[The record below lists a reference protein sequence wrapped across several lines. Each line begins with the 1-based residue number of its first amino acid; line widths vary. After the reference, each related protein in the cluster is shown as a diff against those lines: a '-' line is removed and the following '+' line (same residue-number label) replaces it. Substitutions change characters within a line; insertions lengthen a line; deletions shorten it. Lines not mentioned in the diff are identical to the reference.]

1 MRDVVDDKPMTETV
15 LAPPR
20 HAAFLF
26 ILVTVLLDMLA
37 LGMIVPILPRLVIDF
52 VNGDQVL
59 AADVYGFF
67 GTVWALMQFLFS
79 PVQGALSDRFGRR
92 PVILASNIG
101 LGLDYILMALAPSL
115 VLLFVGRI
123 ISGITAANFSVANA
137 YIADVTPPELR
148 AGRYGMIGAAF
159 GAGFI
164 IGPALGGLLG
174 QEDPRL
180 PFWVAAGFSLIN
192 ACYGVFVLPESLPR
206 EKRAAFSWRK
216 ANPLGSLK
224 LLRSHRELFGLAAA
238 SFLNSLAHAALP
250 SVTVLYLTYRY
261 GWDARMIGFSMTFIG
276 VCALVVQGGL
286 IGRFVAR
293 FGDRAAL
300 VTGLAFGVLGFAA
313 FGLAWTG
320 ALFWFGIPIVA
331 LWGLGGAAIL
341 ALMTKRVSAHEQGQL
356 QGANASLMGIANMI
370 GPIIFT
376 VAYARAI
383 ESSHGPWLSGT
394 PFLLAAA
401 FLAGAMVIG
410 ARTTRPETTA

>member
-1 MRDVVDDKPMTETV
+1 MTETA

-20 HAAFLF
+20 QAAFVF

-52 VNGDQVL
+52 VDGNHAL
-59 AADVYGFF
+59 AADVYGWF
-67 GTVWALMQFLFS
+67 GSVWALMQFLFS
-79 PVQGALSDRFGRR
+79 PVQGSLSDRFGRR

-115 VLLFVGRI
+115 VWLFVGRV
-123 ISGITAANFSVANA
+123 ISGMTAASFSVANA

-148 AGRYGMIGAAF
+148 AARYGMIGAAF

-174 QEDPRL
+174 SDDPRL
-180 PFWVAAGFSLIN
+180 PFWVAAGFSLVN
-192 ACYGVFVLPESLPR
+192 AAYGVFVLPESLPLS
-206 EKRAAFSWRK
+206 KRAPFSWRR
-216 ANPLGSLK
+216 ANPLGSLT
-224 LLRSHRELFGLAAA
+224 LLRSHRELFGLASA

-250 SVTVLYLTYRY
+250 SVTVLYMTFRY

-276 VCALVVQGGL
+276 ACALVVPGGL
-286 IGRFVAR
+286 IGRFVAH

-300 VTGLAFGVLGFAA
+300 ITGLAFGVAGFAA

-320 ALFWFGIPIVA
+320 TLFWIGIPILA
-331 LWGLGGAAIL
+331 LWGLGGAAIQ

-370 GPIIFT
+370 GPIFFT
-376 VAYARAI
+376 VTYARAI
-383 ESSHGPWLSGT
+383 TSSFGPWLSGA

-401 FLAGAMVIG
+401 FLTAAMIIG
-410 ARTTRPETTA
+410 ARVTESR

>member
-1 MRDVVDDKPMTETV
+1 
-15 LAPPR
+15 
-20 HAAFLF
+20 
-26 ILVTVLLDMLA
+26 MLA

-52 VNGDQVL
+52 VDGNHAL
-59 AADVYGFF
+59 AADVYGWF
-67 GTVWALMQFLFS
+67 GSVWALMQFLFS
-79 PVQGALSDRFGRR
+79 PVQGSLSDRFGRR

-115 VLLFVGRI
+115 VWLFVGRV
-123 ISGITAANFSVANA
+123 ISGMTAASFSVANA

-148 AGRYGMIGAAF
+148 AARYGMIGAAF

-174 QEDPRL
+174 SDDPRL
-180 PFWVAAGFSLIN
+180 PFWVAAGFSLVN
-192 ACYGVFVLPESLPR
+192 AAYGVFVLPESLPLS
-206 EKRAAFSWRK
+206 KRAPFSWRR
-216 ANPLGSLK
+216 ANPLGSLT
-224 LLRSHRELFGLAAA
+224 LLRSHRELFGLASA

-250 SVTVLYLTYRY
+250 SVTVLYMTFRY

-276 VCALVVQGGL
+276 ACALVVQGGL
-286 IGRFVAR
+286 IGRFVAH

-300 VTGLAFGVLGFAA
+300 ITGLAFGVAGFAA

-320 ALFWFGIPIVA
+320 TLFWIGIPILA
-331 LWGLGGAAIL
+331 LWGLGGAAIQ

-370 GPIIFT
+370 GPIFFT
-376 VAYARAI
+376 VTYARAI
-383 ESSHGPWLSGT
+383 TSSFGPWLSGA

-401 FLAGAMVIG
+401 FLTAAMIIG
-410 ARTTRPETTA
+410 ARVTESR

>member
-1 MRDVVDDKPMTETV
+1 MTETA

-20 HAAFLF
+20 QAAFVF

-52 VNGDQVL
+52 VDGNHAL
-59 AADVYGFF
+59 AADVYGWF
-67 GTVWALMQFLFS
+67 GSVWALMQFLFS
-79 PVQGALSDRFGRR
+79 PVQGSLSDRFGRR

-115 VLLFVGRI
+115 LWLFVGRV
-123 ISGITAANFSVANA
+123 ISGMTAASFSVANA

-148 AGRYGMIGAAF
+148 AARYGMIGAAF

-174 QEDPRL
+174 SDDPRL
-180 PFWVAAGFSLIN
+180 PFWVAAGFSLVN
-192 ACYGVFVLPESLPR
+192 AAYGVLVLPESLPLS
-206 EKRAAFSWRK
+206 KRAPFSWRR
-216 ANPLGSLK
+216 ANPLGSLT
-224 LLRSHRELFGLAAA
+224 LLRSHRELFGLASA

-250 SVTVLYLTYRY
+250 SVTVLYMTFRY

-276 VCALVVQGGL
+276 ACALVVQGGL
-286 IGRFVAR
+286 IGRFVAH

-300 VTGLAFGVLGFAA
+300 ITGLAFGVAGFAA

-320 ALFWFGIPIVA
+320 TLFWIGIPILA
-331 LWGLGGAAIL
+331 LWELGGAAIQ

-370 GPIIFT
+370 GPIFFT
-376 VAYARAI
+376 VTYARAI
-383 ESSHGPWLSGT
+383 TSSFGPWLSGA

-401 FLAGAMVIG
+401 FLTAAMIIG
-410 ARTTRPETTA
+410 ARVTESR

>member
-1 MRDVVDDKPMTETV
+1 MTETA

-20 HAAFLF
+20 QAAFVF

-52 VNGDQVL
+52 VDGNHAL
-59 AADVYGFF
+59 AADVYGWF
-67 GTVWALMQFLFS
+67 GSVWALMQFLFS
-79 PVQGALSDRFGRR
+79 PVQGSLSDRFGRR

-115 VLLFVGRI
+115 VWLFVGRV
-123 ISGITAANFSVANA
+123 ISGMTAASFSVANA

-148 AGRYGMIGAAF
+148 AARYGMIGAAF

-174 QEDPRL
+174 SDDPRL
-180 PFWVAAGFSLIN
+180 PFWIAAGFSLVN
-192 ACYGVFVLPESLPR
+192 AAYGVLVLPESLPLS
-206 EKRAAFSWRK
+206 KRAPFSWRR
-216 ANPLGSLK
+216 ANPLGSLT
-224 LLRSHRELFGLAAA
+224 LLRSHRELFGLASA

-250 SVTVLYLTYRY
+250 SVTVLYMTFRY

-276 VCALVVQGGL
+276 ACALVVQGGL
-286 IGRFVAR
+286 IGRFVAH

-300 VTGLAFGVLGFAA
+300 ITGLAFGVAGFAA

-320 ALFWFGIPIVA
+320 TLFWIGIPILA
-331 LWGLGGAAIL
+331 LWGLGGAAIQ

-370 GPIIFT
+370 GPIFFT
-376 VAYARAI
+376 VTYARAI
-383 ESSHGPWLSGT
+383 TSSFGPWLSGA

-401 FLAGAMVIG
+401 FLAAAMIIG
-410 ARTTRPETTA
+410 ARVTESR

>member
-1 MRDVVDDKPMTETV
+1 MTETA

-20 HAAFLF
+20 QAAFVF

-52 VNGDQVL
+52 VNGDHAL
-59 AADVYGFF
+59 AADVYGWF
-67 GTVWALMQFLFS
+67 GSVWALMQFLFS
-79 PVQGALSDRFGRR
+79 PVQGSLSDRFGRR

-115 VLLFVGRI
+115 VWLFVGRV
-123 ISGITAANFSVANA
+123 ISGMTAASFSVANA

-148 AGRYGMIGAAF
+148 AARYGMIGAAF

-174 QEDPRL
+174 ADDPRL
-180 PFWVAAGFSLIN
+180 PFWIAAGFSLVN
-192 ACYGVFVLPESLPR
+192 AAYGVLVLPESLPLS
-206 EKRAAFSWRK
+206 KRAPFSWRR
-216 ANPLGSLK
+216 ANPLGSLT
-224 LLRSHRELFGLAAA
+224 LLRSHRELFGLASA

-250 SVTVLYLTYRY
+250 SVTVLYMTFRY

-276 VCALVVQGGL
+276 ACALVVQGGL
-286 IGRFVAR
+286 IGRFVAH

-300 VTGLAFGVLGFAA
+300 ITGLAFGVAGFAA

-320 ALFWFGIPIVA
+320 TLFWIGIPILA
-331 LWGLGGAAIL
+331 LWGLGGAAIQ

-370 GPIIFT
+370 GPIFFT
-376 VAYARAI
+376 VTYARAI
-383 ESSHGPWLSGT
+383 TSSFGPWLSGA

-401 FLAGAMVIG
+401 FLAAAMIIG
-410 ARTTRPETTA
+410 ARVTESR

>member
-1 MRDVVDDKPMTETV
+1 MTETV

-20 HAAFLF
+20 QAAFVF

-52 VNGDQVL
+52 VDGNHVL
-59 AADVYGFF
+59 AADVYGWF
-67 GTVWALMQFLFS
+67 GSVWALMQFLFS
-79 PVQGALSDRFGRR
+79 PVQGSLSDRFGRR

-101 LGLDYILMALAPSL
+101 LGLDYILMAVAPSL
-115 VLLFVGRI
+115 IWLFVGRV
-123 ISGITAANFSVANA
+123 ISGMTAASFSVANA

-148 AGRYGMIGAAF
+148 AARYGMIGAAF

-174 QEDPRL
+174 SNDPRL

-192 ACYGVFVLPESLPR
+192 AAYGVFVLPESLPLS
-206 EKRAAFSWRK
+206 KRAAFSWRR
-216 ANPLGSLK
+216 ANPLGSLT
-224 LLRSHRELFGLAAA
+224 LLRSHRELFGLASA

-250 SVTVLYLTYRY
+250 SVTVLYMTFRY

-276 VCALVVQGGL
+276 ACALVVQGGL
-286 IGRFVAR
+286 IGRSVAR

-300 VTGLAFGVLGFAA
+300 ITGLAFGVAGFAA

-320 ALFWFGIPIVA
+320 TLFWIGIPILA
-331 LWGLGGAAIL
+331 LWGLGGAAIQ

-356 QGANASLMGIANMI
+356 QGANASLVGIANMI
-370 GPIIFT
+370 GPVVFAVT
-376 VAYARAI
+376 YARAI
-383 ESSHGPWLSGT
+383 ESSFGPWLSGT

-401 FLAGAMVIG
+401 FLAAAMIIG
-410 ARTTRPETTA
+410 ARVTKPR

>member
-1 MRDVVDDKPMTETV
+1 MTETA

-20 HAAFLF
+20 QAAFVF

-52 VNGDQVL
+52 VDGNHAL
-59 AADVYGFF
+59 AADVYGWF
-67 GTVWALMQFLFS
+67 GSVWALMQFLFS
-79 PVQGALSDRFGRR
+79 PVQGSLSDRFGRR

-115 VLLFVGRI
+115 VWLFVGRV
-123 ISGITAANFSVANA
+123 ISGMTAASFSVANA

-148 AGRYGMIGAAF
+148 AARYGMIGAAF

-174 QEDPRL
+174 SDDPRL
-180 PFWVAAGFSLIN
+180 PFWVAAGFSLVN
-192 ACYGVFVLPESLPR
+192 AAYGVFVLPESLPLS
-206 EKRAAFSWRK
+206 KRAPFSWRR
-216 ANPLGSLK
+216 ANPLGSLT
-224 LLRSHRELFGLAAA
+224 LLRSHRELFGLASA

-250 SVTVLYLTYRY
+250 SVTVLYMTFRY

-276 VCALVVQGGL
+276 ACALVVQGGL
-286 IGRFVAR
+286 IGRFVAH

-300 VTGLAFGVLGFAA
+300 ITGLAFGVAGFAA

-320 ALFWFGIPIVA
+320 TLFWIGIPILA
-331 LWGLGGAAIL
+331 LWGLGGAAIQ

-370 GPIIFT
+370 GPIFFT
-376 VAYARAI
+376 VTYARAI
-383 ESSHGPWLSGT
+383 TSSFGPCLSGA

-401 FLAGAMVIG
+401 FLTAAMIIG
-410 ARTTRPETTA
+410 ARVTESR

>member
-1 MRDVVDDKPMTETV
+1 MRDVVDEKPMTETAV
-15 LAPPR
+15 APPR
-20 HAAFLF
+20 QAAFVF
-26 ILVTVLLDMLA
+26 ILVTVFLDMLA
-37 LGMIVPILPRLVIDF
+37 LGMIVPILPSLVIDF

-67 GTVWALMQFLFS
+67 GTVWALMQFLFA

-137 YIADVTPPELR
+137 YVADVTPPELR
-148 AGRYGMIGAAF
+148 AARYGMIGAAF

-174 QEDPRL
+174 NDDPRL

-192 ACYGVFVLPESLPR
+192 ACYGVLVLPESLPR

-224 LLRSHRELFGLAAA
+224 LLRSHRELFGLASA

-261 GWDARMIGFSMTFIG
+261 GWDKLMIGFSMTFIG

-300 VTGLAFGVLGFAA
+300 ITGLGFGVLGFAS

-320 ALFWFGIPIVA
+320 TLFWFGIPIVA
-331 LWGLGGAAIL
+331 LWGLGGAAIQ

-383 ESSHGPWLSGT
+383 ESSYGPWLSGT
-394 PFLLAAA
+394 PFLLAAT
-401 FLAGAMVIG
+401 FLAAAMVVG
-410 ARTTRPETTA
+410 ARATAPEKKL

>member
-1 MRDVVDDKPMTETV
+1 MTETA

-20 HAAFLF
+20 QAAFVF

-52 VNGDQVL
+52 VDGNHAL
-59 AADVYGFF
+59 AADVYGWF
-67 GTVWALMQFLFS
+67 GSVWALMQFLFS
-79 PVQGALSDRFGRR
+79 PVQGSLSDRFGRR

-115 VLLFVGRI
+115 VWLFVGRV
-123 ISGITAANFSVANA
+123 ISGMTAASFSVANA

-148 AGRYGMIGAAF
+148 AARYGMIGAAF

-174 QEDPRL
+174 SDDPRL
-180 PFWVAAGFSLIN
+180 PFWVAAGFSLVN
-192 ACYGVFVLPESLPR
+192 AAYGVLVLPESLPLS
-206 EKRAAFSWRK
+206 KRAPFSWRR
-216 ANPLGSLK
+216 ANPLGSLT
-224 LLRSHRELFGLAAA
+224 LLRSHRELFGLASA

-250 SVTVLYLTYRY
+250 SVTVLYMTFRY

-276 VCALVVQGGL
+276 ACALVVQGGL
-286 IGRFVAR
+286 IGRFVAH

-300 VTGLAFGVLGFAA
+300 ITGLAFGVAGFAA

-320 ALFWFGIPIVA
+320 TLFWIGIPILA
-331 LWGLGGAAIL
+331 LWELGGAAIQ

-370 GPIIFT
+370 GPIFFT
-376 VAYARAI
+376 VTYARAI
-383 ESSHGPWLSGT
+383 TSSFGPWLSGA

-401 FLAGAMVIG
+401 FLTAAMIIG
-410 ARTTRPETTA
+410 ARVTESR

>member
-1 MRDVVDDKPMTETV
+1 MTETA

-20 HAAFLF
+20 QGAFVF

-52 VNGDQVL
+52 VDGNHAL
-59 AADVYGFF
+59 AADVYGWF
-67 GTVWALMQFLFS
+67 GSVWALMQFLFS
-79 PVQGALSDRFGRR
+79 PVQGSLSDRFGRR

-115 VLLFVGRI
+115 VWLFVGRV
-123 ISGITAANFSVANA
+123 ISGMTAASFSVANA

-148 AGRYGMIGAAF
+148 AARYGMIGAAF

-174 QEDPRL
+174 SDDPRL
-180 PFWVAAGFSLIN
+180 PFWVAAGFSLVN
-192 ACYGVFVLPESLPR
+192 AAYGVFVLPESLPLS
-206 EKRAAFSWRK
+206 KRAPFSWRR
-216 ANPLGSLK
+216 ANPLGSLT
-224 LLRSHRELFGLAAA
+224 LLRSHRELFGLASA

-250 SVTVLYLTYRY
+250 SVTVLYMTFRY

-276 VCALVVQGGL
+276 ACALVVQGGL
-286 IGRFVAR
+286 IGRFVAH

-300 VTGLAFGVLGFAA
+300 ITGLAFGVAGFAA

-320 ALFWFGIPIVA
+320 TLFWIGIPILA
-331 LWGLGGAAIL
+331 LWGLGGAAIQ

-370 GPIIFT
+370 GPIFFT
-376 VAYARAI
+376 VTYARAI
-383 ESSHGPWLSGT
+383 TSSFGPWLSGA

-401 FLAGAMVIG
+401 FLTAAMIIG
-410 ARTTRPETTA
+410 ARVTESR

>member
-1 MRDVVDDKPMTETV
+1 MTETA

-20 HAAFLF
+20 QAAFVF

-52 VNGDQVL
+52 VDGNHAL
-59 AADVYGFF
+59 AADVYGWF
-67 GTVWALMQFLFS
+67 GSVWALMQFLFS
-79 PVQGALSDRFGRR
+79 PVQGSLSDRFGRR

-115 VLLFVGRI
+115 VWLFVGRV
-123 ISGITAANFSVANA
+123 ISGVTAASFSVANA

-148 AGRYGMIGAAF
+148 AARYGMIGAAF

-174 QEDPRL
+174 SDDPRL
-180 PFWVAAGFSLIN
+180 PFWVAAGFSLVN
-192 ACYGVFVLPESLPR
+192 AAYGVFVLPESLPLS
-206 EKRAAFSWRK
+206 KRAPFSWRR
-216 ANPLGSLK
+216 ANPFGSLT
-224 LLRSHRELFGLAAA
+224 LLRSHRELFGLASA

-250 SVTVLYLTYRY
+250 SVTVLYMTFRY

-276 VCALVVQGGL
+276 ACALVVQGGL
-286 IGRFVAR
+286 IGRFVAH

-300 VTGLAFGVLGFAA
+300 ITGLAFGVAGFAA

-320 ALFWFGIPIVA
+320 TLFWIGIPILA
-331 LWGLGGAAIL
+331 LWGLGGAAIQ

-370 GPIIFT
+370 GPIFFT
-376 VAYARAI
+376 VTYARAI
-383 ESSHGPWLSGT
+383 TSSFGPWLSGA

-401 FLAGAMVIG
+401 FLTAAMIIG
-410 ARTTRPETTA
+410 ARVTESR

>member
-1 MRDVVDDKPMTETV
+1 MTEAV

-20 HAAFLF
+20 QAAFVF

-52 VNGDQVL
+52 VDGDHAL
-59 AADVYGFF
+59 AADVYGWF
-67 GTVWALMQFLFS
+67 GSVWALMQFLFS
-79 PVQGALSDRFGRR
+79 PVQGSLSDRFGRR

-115 VLLFVGRI
+115 VWLFVGRV
-123 ISGITAANFSVANA
+123 ISGMTAASFSVANA

-148 AGRYGMIGAAF
+148 AARYGMIGAAF

-174 QEDPRL
+174 SDDPRL
-180 PFWVAAGFSLIN
+180 PFWIAAGFSLVN
-192 ACYGVFVLPESLPR
+192 AAYGVLVLPESLPLS
-206 EKRAAFSWRK
+206 KRAPFSWRR
-216 ANPLGSLK
+216 ANPLGSLT
-224 LLRSHRELFGLAAA
+224 LLRSHRELFGLASA

-250 SVTVLYLTYRY
+250 SVTVLYMTFRY

-276 VCALVVQGGL
+276 ACALVVQGGL
-286 IGRFVAR
+286 IGRFVAH

-300 VTGLAFGVLGFAA
+300 IMGLAFGVAGFAA

-320 ALFWFGIPIVA
+320 TLFWIGIPILA
-331 LWGLGGAAIL
+331 LWGLGGAAIQ

-356 QGANASLMGIANMI
+356 QGANASLTGIANMI
-370 GPIIFT
+370 GPIFFT
-376 VAYARAI
+376 VTYARAI
-383 ESSHGPWLSGT
+383 TSSFGPWLSGA

-401 FLAGAMVIG
+401 FLTAAMIIG
-410 ARTTRPETTA
+410 ARVTESR

>member
-1 MRDVVDDKPMTETV
+1 MTETA

-20 HAAFLF
+20 QAAFVF

-52 VNGDQVL
+52 VDGNHAL
-59 AADVYGFF
+59 AADVYGWF
-67 GTVWALMQFLFS
+67 GSVWALMQFLFS
-79 PVQGALSDRFGRR
+79 PVQGSLSDRFGRR

-115 VLLFVGRI
+115 VWLFVGRV
-123 ISGITAANFSVANA
+123 ISGMTAASFSVANA

-148 AGRYGMIGAAF
+148 AARYGMIGAAF

-174 QEDPRL
+174 SDDPRL
-180 PFWVAAGFSLIN
+180 PFWVAARFSLVN
-192 ACYGVFVLPESLPR
+192 AAYGVFVLPESLPLS
-206 EKRAAFSWRK
+206 KRAPFSWRR
-216 ANPLGSLK
+216 ANPLGSLT
-224 LLRSHRELFGLAAA
+224 LLRSHRELFGLASA

-250 SVTVLYLTYRY
+250 SVTVLYMTFRY

-276 VCALVVQGGL
+276 ACALVVQGGL
-286 IGRFVAR
+286 IGRFVAH

-300 VTGLAFGVLGFAA
+300 ITGLAFGVAGFAA

-320 ALFWFGIPIVA
+320 TLFWIGIPILA
-331 LWGLGGAAIL
+331 LWGLGGAAIQ

-370 GPIIFT
+370 GPIFFT
-376 VAYARAI
+376 VTYARAI
-383 ESSHGPWLSGT
+383 TSSFGPWLSGA

-401 FLAGAMVIG
+401 FLTAAMIIG
-410 ARTTRPETTA
+410 ARVTESR

>member
-1 MRDVVDDKPMTETV
+1 MTETA

-20 HAAFLF
+20 QAAFVF

-52 VNGDQVL
+52 VDGNHAL
-59 AADVYGFF
+59 AADVYGWF
-67 GTVWALMQFLFS
+67 GSVWALMQFLFS
-79 PVQGALSDRFGRR
+79 PVQGSLSDRFGRR

-115 VLLFVGRI
+115 VWLFVGRV
-123 ISGITAANFSVANA
+123 ISGMTAASFSVANA

-148 AGRYGMIGAAF
+148 AARYGVIGAAF

-174 QEDPRL
+174 SDDPRL
-180 PFWVAAGFSLIN
+180 PFWVAAGFSLVN
-192 ACYGVFVLPESLPR
+192 AAYGVFVLPESLPLS
-206 EKRAAFSWRK
+206 KRAPFSWRR
-216 ANPLGSLK
+216 ANPLGSLT
-224 LLRSHRELFGLAAA
+224 LLRSHRELFGLASA

-250 SVTVLYLTYRY
+250 SVTVLYMTFRY

-276 VCALVVQGGL
+276 ACALVVQGGL
-286 IGRFVAR
+286 IGRFVAH

-300 VTGLAFGVLGFAA
+300 ITGLAFGVAGFAA

-320 ALFWFGIPIVA
+320 TLFWIGIPILA
-331 LWGLGGAAIL
+331 LWGLGGAAIQ

-370 GPIIFT
+370 GPIFFT
-376 VAYARAI
+376 VTYARAI
-383 ESSHGPWLSGT
+383 TSSFGPWLSGA

-401 FLAGAMVIG
+401 FLTAAMIIG
-410 ARTTRPETTA
+410 ARVTESR

>member
-1 MRDVVDDKPMTETV
+1 MTETT

-20 HAAFLF
+20 QAAFVF

-52 VNGDQVL
+52 VDGNHAL
-59 AADVYGFF
+59 AADVYGWF
-67 GTVWALMQFLFS
+67 GSVWALMQFLFS
-79 PVQGALSDRFGRR
+79 PVQGSLSDRFGRR

-115 VLLFVGRI
+115 VWLFVGRV
-123 ISGITAANFSVANA
+123 ISGMTAASFSVANA

-148 AGRYGMIGAAF
+148 AARYGMIGAAF

-174 QEDPRL
+174 SDDPRL
-180 PFWVAAGFSLIN
+180 PFWVAAGFSLVN
-192 ACYGVFVLPESLPR
+192 AAYGVFVLPESLPLS
-206 EKRAAFSWRK
+206 KRAPFSWRR
-216 ANPLGSLK
+216 ANPLGSLT
-224 LLRSHRELFGLAAA
+224 LLRSHRELFGLASA

-250 SVTVLYLTYRY
+250 SVTVLYMTFRY

-276 VCALVVQGGL
+276 ACALVVQGGL
-286 IGRFVAR
+286 IGRFVAH

-300 VTGLAFGVLGFAA
+300 ITGLAFGIAGFAA

-320 ALFWFGIPIVA
+320 TLFWIGIPILA
-331 LWGLGGAAIL
+331 LWGLGGAAIQ

-370 GPIIFT
+370 GPIFFT
-376 VAYARAI
+376 VTYARAI
-383 ESSHGPWLSGT
+383 TSSFGPWLSGA

-401 FLAGAMVIG
+401 FLTAAMIIG
-410 ARTTRPETTA
+410 ARVTESR

>member
-1 MRDVVDDKPMTETV
+1 MTETA

-20 HAAFLF
+20 QAAFVF

-52 VNGDQVL
+52 VDGNHAL
-59 AADVYGFF
+59 AADVYGWF
-67 GTVWALMQFLFS
+67 GSVWALMQFLFS
-79 PVQGALSDRFGRR
+79 PVQGSLSDRFGRR

-115 VLLFVGRI
+115 VWLFVGRV
-123 ISGITAANFSVANA
+123 ISGVTAASFSVANA

-148 AGRYGMIGAAF
+148 AARYGMIGAAF

-174 QEDPRL
+174 SDDPRL
-180 PFWVAAGFSLIN
+180 PFWVAAGFSLVN
-192 ACYGVFVLPESLPR
+192 AAYGVLVLPESLPLS
-206 EKRAAFSWRK
+206 KRALFSWRR
-216 ANPLGSLK
+216 ANPLGSLT
-224 LLRSHRELFGLAAA
+224 LLRSHRELFGLASA

-250 SVTVLYLTYRY
+250 SVTVLYMTFRY

-276 VCALVVQGGL
+276 ACALVVQGGL
-286 IGRFVAR
+286 IGRFVAH

-300 VTGLAFGVLGFAA
+300 ITGLAFGVAGFAA

-320 ALFWFGIPIVA
+320 TLFWIGIPILA
-331 LWGLGGAAIL
+331 LWGLGGAAIQ

-370 GPIIFT
+370 GPIFFT
-376 VAYARAI
+376 VTYARAI
-383 ESSHGPWLSGT
+383 TSSFGPWLSGA

-401 FLAGAMVIG
+401 FLTAAMIIG
-410 ARTTRPETTA
+410 ARVTESR

>member
-1 MRDVVDDKPMTETV
+1 MTETA

-20 HAAFLF
+20 QAAFVF

-52 VNGDQVL
+52 VDGNHAL
-59 AADVYGFF
+59 AADVYGWF
-67 GTVWALMQFLFS
+67 GSVWALMQFLFS
-79 PVQGALSDRFGRR
+79 PVQGSLSDRFGRR

-115 VLLFVGRI
+115 VWLFVGRV
-123 ISGITAANFSVANA
+123 ISGMTAASFSVANA

-148 AGRYGMIGAAF
+148 AARYGMIGAAF

-174 QEDPRL
+174 SDDPRL
-180 PFWVAAGFSLIN
+180 PFWVAAGFSLVN
-192 ACYGVFVLPESLPR
+192 AAYGVFVLPESLPLS
-206 EKRAAFSWRK
+206 KRAPFSWRR
-216 ANPLGSLK
+216 ANPLGSLT
-224 LLRSHRELFGLAAA
+224 LLRSHRELFGLASA

-250 SVTVLYLTYRY
+250 SVTVLYMTFRY

-276 VCALVVQGGL
+276 ACALVVQGGL
-286 IGRFVAR
+286 IGRFVAH

-300 VTGLAFGVLGFAA
+300 ITGLAFGVAGFAA

-320 ALFWFGIPIVA
+320 TLFWIGIPILA
-331 LWGLGGAAIL
+331 LWGLGGAAIQ

-370 GPIIFT
+370 GPIFFT
-376 VAYARAI
+376 VTYARAI
-383 ESSHGPWLSGT
+383 TSSFGPWLSGA

-401 FLAGAMVIG
+401 FLTAATIIG
-410 ARTTRPETTA
+410 ARVTESR

>member
-1 MRDVVDDKPMTETV
+1 MTEAA

-20 HAAFLF
+20 QAAFVF

-52 VNGDQVL
+52 VDGNHAL
-59 AADVYGFF
+59 AADVYGWF
-67 GTVWALMQFLFS
+67 GSVWALMQFLFS
-79 PVQGALSDRFGRR
+79 PVQGSLSDRFGRR

-115 VLLFVGRI
+115 IWLFVGRV
-123 ISGITAANFSVANA
+123 ISGMTAASFSVANA

-148 AGRYGMIGAAF
+148 AGRFGMIGAAF
-159 GAGFI
+159 GVGFI

-174 QEDPRL
+174 SDDPRL
-180 PFWVAAGFSLIN
+180 PFWIAAGFSLIN
-192 ACYGVFVLPESLPR
+192 AAYGVFVLPESLPLS
-206 EKRAAFSWRK
+206 KRAPFSWRR
-216 ANPLGSLK
+216 ANPLGSLT
-224 LLRSHRELFGLAAA
+224 LLRSHHELFGLASA

-250 SVTVLYLTYRY
+250 SVTVLYMTFRY

-276 VCALVVQGGL
+276 ACALVVQGGL

-300 VTGLAFGVLGFAA
+300 ITGLGFGVAGFAS

-320 ALFWFGIPIVA
+320 TLFLIGIPILA
-331 LWGLGGAAIL
+331 LWGLGGAAIQ

-356 QGANASLMGIANMI
+356 QGANASLVGIANMI
-370 GPIIFT
+370 GPVFFT
-376 VAYARAI
+376 VTYARAI
-383 ESSHGPWLSGT
+383 ESSFGPWLSGA

-401 FLAGAMVIG
+401 FLATAMIIG
-410 ARTTRPETTA
+410 ARVTEPR

>member
-1 MRDVVDDKPMTETV
+1 MTETA

-20 HAAFLF
+20 QAAFVF

-52 VNGDQVL
+52 VDGNHAL
-59 AADVYGFF
+59 AADVYGWF
-67 GTVWALMQFLFS
+67 GSVWALMQFLFS
-79 PVQGALSDRFGRR
+79 PVQGSLSDRFGRR

-115 VLLFVGRI
+115 VWLFVGRV
-123 ISGITAANFSVANA
+123 ISGMTAASFSVANA

-148 AGRYGMIGAAF
+148 AARYGMIGAAF

-174 QEDPRL
+174 SDDPRL
-180 PFWVAAGFSLIN
+180 PFWVAAGFSLVN
-192 ACYGVFVLPESLPR
+192 AAYGVFVLPESLPLS
-206 EKRAAFSWRK
+206 KRAPFSWRR
-216 ANPLGSLK
+216 ANPLGSLT
-224 LLRSHRELFGLAAA
+224 LLRSHRELFGLASA

-250 SVTVLYLTYRY
+250 SVTVLYMTFRY

-276 VCALVVQGGL
+276 ACALVVQGGL
-286 IGRFVAR
+286 IGRFVAH

-300 VTGLAFGVLGFAA
+300 ITGLAFGVAGFAA

-320 ALFWFGIPIVA
+320 TLFWIGIPILA
-331 LWGLGGAAIL
+331 LWGLGGAAIQ

-370 GPIIFT
+370 GPIFFT
-376 VAYARAI
+376 VTYARAI
-383 ESSHGPWLSGT
+383 TSSFGPWLSGA

-401 FLAGAMVIG
+401 FLAAAMIIG
-410 ARTTRPETTA
+410 ARVTESR

>member
-1 MRDVVDDKPMTETV
+1 MTETA

-20 HAAFLF
+20 QAAFVF

-52 VNGDQVL
+52 VDGNHAL
-59 AADVYGFF
+59 AADVYGWF
-67 GTVWALMQFLFS
+67 GSVWALMQFLFS
-79 PVQGALSDRFGRR
+79 PVQGSLSDRFGRR

-115 VLLFVGRI
+115 VWLFVGRV
-123 ISGITAANFSVANA
+123 ISGMTAASFSVANA

-148 AGRYGMIGAAF
+148 AARYGMIGAAF

-174 QEDPRL
+174 SDDPRL
-180 PFWVAAGFSLIN
+180 PFWVAAGFSLVN
-192 ACYGVFVLPESLPR
+192 AAYGVFVLPESLPLS
-206 EKRAAFSWRK
+206 KRAPFSWRR
-216 ANPLGSLK
+216 ANPLGSLT
-224 LLRSHRELFGLAAA
+224 LLRSHRELFGLASA

-250 SVTVLYLTYRY
+250 SVTVLYMTFRY

-276 VCALVVQGGL
+276 ACALVVQGGL
-286 IGRFVAR
+286 IGRFVAH
-293 FGDRAAL
+293 FGDRVAL
-300 VTGLAFGVLGFAA
+300 ITGLAFGVAGFAA

-320 ALFWFGIPIVA
+320 TLFWIGIPILA
-331 LWGLGGAAIL
+331 LWGLGGAAIQ

-370 GPIIFT
+370 GPIFFT
-376 VAYARAI
+376 VTYARAI
-383 ESSHGPWLSGT
+383 TSSFGPWLSGA

-401 FLAGAMVIG
+401 FLAAAMIIG
-410 ARTTRPETTA
+410 ARVTESR

>member
-1 MRDVVDDKPMTETV
+1 MTETA

-20 HAAFLF
+20 QAAFVF

-52 VNGDQVL
+52 VDGNHAL
-59 AADVYGFF
+59 AADVYGWF
-67 GTVWALMQFLFS
+67 GSVWALMQFLFS
-79 PVQGALSDRFGRR
+79 PVQGSLSDRFGRR

-115 VLLFVGRI
+115 VWLFVGRV
-123 ISGITAANFSVANA
+123 ISGMTAASFSVANA

-148 AGRYGMIGAAF
+148 AARYGMIGAAF

-174 QEDPRL
+174 SDDPRL
-180 PFWVAAGFSLIN
+180 PFWVAAGFSLVN
-192 ACYGVFVLPESLPR
+192 AAYGVFVLPESLPLS
-206 EKRAAFSWRK
+206 KRAPFSWRR
-216 ANPLGSLK
+216 ANPLGSLT
-224 LLRSHRELFGLAAA
+224 LLRSHCELFGLASA

-250 SVTVLYLTYRY
+250 SVTVLYMTFRY

-276 VCALVVQGGL
+276 ACALVVQGGL
-286 IGRFVAR
+286 IGRFVAH

-300 VTGLAFGVLGFAA
+300 ITGLAFGVAGFAA

-320 ALFWFGIPIVA
+320 TLFWIGIPILA
-331 LWGLGGAAIL
+331 LWGLGGAAIQ

-370 GPIIFT
+370 GPIFFT
-376 VAYARAI
+376 VTYARAI
-383 ESSHGPWLSGT
+383 TSSFGPWLSGA

-401 FLAGAMVIG
+401 FLTAAMIIG
-410 ARTTRPETTA
+410 ARVTESR

>member
-1 MRDVVDDKPMTETV
+1 MTETA

-20 HAAFLF
+20 QAAFVF

-52 VNGDQVL
+52 VDGNHAL
-59 AADVYGFF
+59 AADVYGWF
-67 GTVWALMQFLFS
+67 GSVWALMQFLFS
-79 PVQGALSDRFGRR
+79 PVQGSLSDRFGRR

-115 VLLFVGRI
+115 VWLFVGRV
-123 ISGITAANFSVANA
+123 ISGMTAASFSVANA

-148 AGRYGMIGAAF
+148 AARYGMIGAAF

-174 QEDPRL
+174 SDDPRL
-180 PFWVAAGFSLIN
+180 PFWVAAGFSLVN
-192 ACYGVFVLPESLPR
+192 AAYGVFVLPESLPLS
-206 EKRAAFSWRK
+206 KRAPFSWRR
-216 ANPLGSLK
+216 ANPLGSLT
-224 LLRSHRELFGLAAA
+224 LLRSHRELFGLASA
-238 SFLNSLAHAALP
+238 SFLNSLAHAALQ
-250 SVTVLYLTYRY
+250 SVTVLYMTFRY

-276 VCALVVQGGL
+276 ACALVVQGGL
-286 IGRFVAR
+286 IGRFVAH

-300 VTGLAFGVLGFAA
+300 ITGLAFGVAGFAA

-320 ALFWFGIPIVA
+320 TLFWIGIPILA
-331 LWGLGGAAIL
+331 LWGLGGAAIQ

-370 GPIIFT
+370 GPIFFT
-376 VAYARAI
+376 VTYARAI
-383 ESSHGPWLSGT
+383 TSSFGPWLSGA

-401 FLAGAMVIG
+401 FLTAAMIIG
-410 ARTTRPETTA
+410 ARVTESR

>member
-1 MRDVVDDKPMTETV
+1 MTETA

-20 HAAFLF
+20 QAAFVF

-52 VNGDQVL
+52 VDGNHAL
-59 AADVYGFF
+59 AADVYGWF
-67 GTVWALMQFLFS
+67 GSVWALMQFLFS
-79 PVQGALSDRFGRR
+79 PVQGSLSDRFGRR

-115 VLLFVGRI
+115 VWLFVGRV
-123 ISGITAANFSVANA
+123 ISGMTAASFSVANA

-148 AGRYGMIGAAF
+148 AARYGMIGAAF

-174 QEDPRL
+174 SDDPRL
-180 PFWVAAGFSLIN
+180 PFWVAAGFSLVN
-192 ACYGVFVLPESLPR
+192 AAYGVLVLPESLPLS
-206 EKRAAFSWRK
+206 KRAPFSWRR
-216 ANPLGSLK
+216 ANPLGSLT
-224 LLRSHRELFGLAAA
+224 LLRSHRELFGLASA

-250 SVTVLYLTYRY
+250 SVTVLYMTFRY

-276 VCALVVQGGL
+276 ACALVVQGGL
-286 IGRFVAR
+286 IGRFVAH

-300 VTGLAFGVLGFAA
+300 ITGLAFGVAGFAA

-320 ALFWFGIPIVA
+320 TLFWIGIPILA
-331 LWGLGGAAIL
+331 LWGLGGAAIQ

-370 GPIIFT
+370 GPIFFT
-376 VAYARAI
+376 VTYARAI
-383 ESSHGPWLSGT
+383 TSSFGPWLSGA

-401 FLAGAMVIG
+401 FLAAAMIIG
-410 ARTTRPETTA
+410 ARVTESR

>member
-1 MRDVVDDKPMTETV
+1 MTETA

-20 HAAFLF
+20 QAAFVF

-52 VNGDQVL
+52 VDGNHAL
-59 AADVYGFF
+59 AADVYGWF
-67 GTVWALMQFLFS
+67 GSVWALMQFLFS
-79 PVQGALSDRFGRR
+79 PVQGSLSDRFGRR

-115 VLLFVGRI
+115 AWLFVGRV
-123 ISGITAANFSVANA
+123 ISGMTAASFSVANA

-148 AGRYGMIGAAF
+148 AARYGMIGAAF

-174 QEDPRL
+174 SDDPRL
-180 PFWVAAGFSLIN
+180 PFWVAAGFSLVN
-192 ACYGVFVLPESLPR
+192 AAYGVFVLPESLPLS
-206 EKRAAFSWRK
+206 KRAPFSWRR
-216 ANPLGSLK
+216 ANPLGSLT
-224 LLRSHRELFGLAAA
+224 LLRSHRELFGLASA

-250 SVTVLYLTYRY
+250 SVTVLYMTFRY

-276 VCALVVQGGL
+276 ACALVVQGGL
-286 IGRFVAR
+286 IGRFVAH

-300 VTGLAFGVLGFAA
+300 ITGLAFGVAGFAA

-320 ALFWFGIPIVA
+320 TLFWIGIPILA
-331 LWGLGGAAIL
+331 LWGLGGAAIQ

-370 GPIIFT
+370 GPIFFT
-376 VAYARAI
+376 VTYARAI
-383 ESSHGPWLSGT
+383 TSSFGPWLSGA

-401 FLAGAMVIG
+401 FLTAAMIIG
-410 ARTTRPETTA
+410 ARVTESR

>member
-1 MRDVVDDKPMTETV
+1 MTEAA

-20 HAAFLF
+20 QAAFVF

-52 VNGDQVL
+52 VHGDHVL
-59 AADVYGFF
+59 AADVYGWF
-67 GTVWALMQFLFS
+67 GSVWALMQFLCS
-79 PVQGALSDRFGRR
+79 PVQGSLSDRFGRR

-115 VLLFVGRI
+115 AWLFVGRV
-123 ISGITAANFSVANA
+123 ISGMTAASFSVANA
-137 YIADVTPPELR
+137 YVADVTPPEQR

-174 QEDPRL
+174 SDDPRL
-180 PFWVAAGFSLIN
+180 PFWIAAGFSLVN
-192 ACYGVFVLPESLPR
+192 AFYGVFVLPESLPQT
-206 EKRAAFSWRK
+206 KRAAFSWRR
-216 ANPLGSLK
+216 ANPLGSLT
-224 LLRSHRELFGLAAA
+224 LLRSHRELFGLASA

-250 SVTVLYLTYRY
+250 SVTVLYMTFRY

-276 VCALVVQGGL
+276 ACALVVQGGL
-286 IGRFVAR
+286 IGRFVAH

-300 VTGLAFGVLGFAA
+300 ITGLAFGVAGFAS

-320 ALFWFGIPIVA
+320 TLFWIGIPILS
-331 LWGLGGAAIL
+331 LWGLGGAAIQ

-370 GPIIFT
+370 GPLVFNMI
-376 VAYARAI
+376 YARAI
-383 ESSHGPWLSGT
+383 ESSFGPWLSGA
-394 PFLLAAA
+394 PFLLAAV
-401 FLAGAMVIG
+401 FLAAAMIIG
-410 ARTTRPETTA
+410 GRVTRSR

>member
-1 MRDVVDDKPMTETV
+1 MTETA

-20 HAAFLF
+20 QAAFVF

-52 VNGDQVL
+52 VNGDHAL
-59 AADVYGFF
+59 AADVYGWF
-67 GTVWALMQFLFS
+67 GSVWALMQFLFS
-79 PVQGALSDRFGRR
+79 PVQGSLSDRFGRR

-115 VLLFVGRI
+115 VWLFVGRV
-123 ISGITAANFSVANA
+123 ISGVTAASFSVANA

-148 AGRYGMIGAAF
+148 AARYGMIGAAF

-174 QEDPRL
+174 SDDPRL
-180 PFWVAAGFSLIN
+180 PFWVAAGFSLVN
-192 ACYGVFVLPESLPR
+192 AAYGVFVLPESLPLS
-206 EKRAAFSWRK
+206 KRAPFSWRR
-216 ANPLGSLK
+216 ANPLGSLT
-224 LLRSHRELFGLAAA
+224 LLRSHRELFGLASA

-250 SVTVLYLTYRY
+250 SVTVLYMTFRY

-276 VCALVVQGGL
+276 ACALVVQGGL
-286 IGRFVAR
+286 IGRFVAH

-300 VTGLAFGVLGFAA
+300 ITGLAFGVAGFAA

-320 ALFWFGIPIVA
+320 TLFWIGIPILA
-331 LWGLGGAAIL
+331 LWGLGGAAIQ

-370 GPIIFT
+370 GPIFFT
-376 VAYARAI
+376 VTYARAI
-383 ESSHGPWLSGT
+383 TSSFGPWLSGA

-401 FLAGAMVIG
+401 FLAAAMIIG
-410 ARTTRPETTA
+410 ARVTESR